1 MSDGSVQQQR
11 QSQPA
16 VPLLEEQRVGEI
28 LAAVPERGQ
37 WRYRPRR
44 VGMLWRSKTLRIIA
58 VSTVLALC
66 GLVIL
71 ALVRD
76 QTGTQGFL
84 VGLGLAVLP
93 VPLLMTA
100 FRWLDRVEPGPW
112 RNMLFAF
119 AWGAFA
125 AALVAILANSFATQ
139 WIATATA
146 DPGDADTLGA
156 TVIAP
161 VVEESSKAAAVL
173 LLFLFRRRDFNGI
186 VDGVV
191 VAGFA
196 ATGFAFTENILY
208 LGNAFGEDQQMGSG
222 FASVTVATF
231 FVRAVMSP
239 FAHPLF
245 TVMTGIGFGIAASSA
260 RHQRVRRIALP
271 LLGLV
276 LAMGMHA
283 LWNGSSAF
291 GPYGFYAVYGAFMVP
306 AFGLLT
312 WLSIWSRQRELRTL
326 AVELP
331 AYAAAGWLSPAEPL
345 VLSSMRAR
353 GTARDAARRWHATAT
368 NGGPYGPA
376 HIPATAG
383 AHAKGHAKSQAKA
396 QGKAAARTVAEY
408 ESFATSL
415 AFLRRQA
422 RRGTAGADLAEREL
436 ELLHHLWQRREVAGP
451 ALAYAAQT
459 SGRMRRRIAPR
470 APQPY
475 QGFGARQGYGAHP
488 GYGAH
493 QPYSNH
499 APHPHPAYPYS
510 RPPYGQPQPPY
521 GQPQHGGQ
529 PPYGQAP
536 YGSQPPHGSQPQHG
550 SRPPYGQPQYGERPH
565 AQRPYTQTPYAQP
578 PYNAPLHHAPP
589 NDTNPHDP
597 NPHDPTP

>member
-16 VPLLEEQRVGEI
+16 VPVLEEQRVGEI

-44 VGMLWRSKTLRIIA
+44 VGMLWRSKTLRVVA
-58 VSTVLALC
+58 VFTVLALC

-119 AWGAFA
+119 AWGACA
-125 AALVAILANSFATQ
+125 AALVAIIANSFATQ

-146 DPGDADTLGA
+146 DPGGADTLGA

-173 LLFLFRRRDFNGI
+173 LLFLFRRRDFNGV

-208 LGNAFGEDQQMGSG
+208 LGNAFGEDQEMGSG

-260 RHQRVRRIALP
+260 RRQRFRRFALP
-271 LLGLV
+271 VFGLL

-283 LWNGSSAF
+283 LWNGSSTF

-306 AFGLLT
+306 AFGLVT
-312 WLSIWSRQRELRTL
+312 WLAIWSRQRELRTL
-326 AVELP
+326 AIELP
-331 AYAAAGWLSPAEPL
+331 AYATAGWLSATEPL
-345 VLSSMRAR
+345 ALSSMRAR
-353 GTARDAARRWHATAT
+353 GLARDAARRWHAAAAG
-368 NGGPYGPA
+368 GGPYGPGPFGPA
-376 HIPATAG
+376 HRPAPAG
-383 AHAKGHAKSQAKA
+383 AQLRSQAKA
-396 QGKAAARTVAEY
+396 RGKAAARTVAEY

-422 RRGTAGADLAEREL
+422 RRGTAGPDLAEREL
-436 ELLHHLWQRREVAGP
+436 ELLHHLWQRKEVAGP
-451 ALAYAAQT
+451 ALAYAAQVT
-459 SGRMRRRIAPR
+459 GRLRPR
-470 APQPY
+470 FIPRPPQPY
-475 QGFGARQGYGAHP
+475 QGYGAHP
-488 GYGAH
+488 GYGTYGP
-493 QPYSNH
+493 QGNH
-499 APHPHPAYPYS
+499 APHPHPAHPYGGQPYAAS
-510 RPPYGQPQPPY
+510 PYGEPYNQQAYGQQPYGQQAYDGQPYNPGPYNPQPYSP
-521 GQPQHGGQ
+521 
-529 PPYGQAP
+529 PPYDPQA
-536 YGSQPPHGSQPQHG
+536 
-550 SRPPYGQPQYGERPH
+550 
-565 AQRPYTQTPYAQP
+565 
-578 PYNAPLHHAPP
+578 
-589 NDTNPHDP
+589 
-597 NPHDPTP
+597 